1 MSWMVG
7 AGISWKGTSSSDAGG
22 VERSRVRSWK
32 SKRKWYFPNEVGPC
46 NLQAKGKRGLRLMC
60 ETKTGRGNARIMGWV
75 CALFVLCP
83 RHVYDGWDT
92 LT

>member
-1 MSWMVG
+1 MSWWSGRELVG
-7 AGISWKGTSSSDAGG
+7 KEQVRLVDGG
-22 VERSRVRSWK
+22 VEEQGENLEVQVKMVFS
-32 SKRKWYFPNEVGPC
+32 EQVGPC
-46 NLQAKGKRGLRLMC
+46 NLQAKGRRGLRLMC
-60 ETKTGRGNARIMGWV
+60 ETKTGRGNARIMGWG